1 MRDRHRMRRA
11 PPWWPAN
18 EQWPPA
24 HGAHAWRSGRARFV
38 RRAGLVFACLLLL
51 SALGTARLLS
61 WIASVVAGGP
71 VRLPPV
77 FTGLAIAFALFA
89 VLSVAMRRFGFP
101 LGDIVGAANRVANG
115 DYSARVSEHG
125 PPSLRTVARAFNSM
139 TSRLQLQEEQ
149 RRHLMADIAHELR
162 TPLTVIQGRLEGLID
177 GVYPRDEA
185 RLTQLLDDTRM
196 LARLVDDLRTL
207 ANAESGTLTLQKEPT
222 DLGILL
228 QDVVKTFSEE
238 SAARHVA
245 VNARAGSDLPL
256 VDVDPVRMREVLT
269 NLVSNALHHTPAGG
283 SVSLIAAVRGDRLAI
298 DVADSGAGIVE
309 SDLPRIFDRF
319 YKGIGSSGSG
329 LGLTISKNLVEAHG
343 GDIRAASL
351 PGEGTTITFTIP
363 LFISVAQGFSP
374 ARSAALKGC
383 ATTDL

>member
-1 MRDRHRMRRA
+1 
-11 PPWWPAN
+11 
-18 EQWPPA
+18 
-24 HGAHAWRSGRARFV
+24 
-38 RRAGLVFACLLLL
+38 
-51 SALGTARLLS
+51 
-61 WIASVVAGGP
+61 
-71 VRLPPV
+71 
-77 FTGLAIAFALFA
+77 
-89 VLSVAMRRFGFP
+89 
-101 LGDIVGAANRVANG
+101 
-115 DYSARVSEHG
+115 
-125 PPSLRTVARAFNSM
+125 M

-245 VNARAGSDLPL
+245 VDARAASDLPL

-283 SVSLIAAVRGDRLAI
+283 SVSLDAAARGDRLAI
-298 DVADSGAGIVE
+298 DVTDSGAGIAA
-309 SDLPRIFDRF
+309 SDLPKIFDRF
-319 YKGIGSSGSG
+319 YKGTGSSGSG

-343 GDIRAASL
+343 GDIRAESP
-351 PGEGTTITFTIP
+351 PGKGTTMTFTIP
-363 LFISVAQGFSP
+363 LV
-374 ARSAALKGC
+374 
-383 ATTDL
+383 